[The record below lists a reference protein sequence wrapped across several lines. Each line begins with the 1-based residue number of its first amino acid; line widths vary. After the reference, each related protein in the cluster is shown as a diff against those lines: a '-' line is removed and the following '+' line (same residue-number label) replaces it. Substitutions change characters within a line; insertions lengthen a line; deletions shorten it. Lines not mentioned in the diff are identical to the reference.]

1 MYGRLTEFENIYRA
15 YRQSAKEKHHK
26 NEVIQYETNLH
37 MQLWYL
43 QERLKNREYQPSGY
57 HKFMI
62 YDPKEREIQA
72 LSFADRVFQH
82 LLCDT
87 ILRPYFEPR
96 LIYDN
101 AACRQGKGTHF
112 ALKRLEKFF
121 HDHYKK
127 CGANGYILKF
137 DIRKYFPSIDHEVLK
152 EKLSGFPDEEVKKLL
167 YLIIDS
173 YVADAGK
180 GLPMGNQS
188 SQWFALYYLDRLDR
202 LIKEKLR
209 IKGYVRY
216 MDDGVLIHES
226 KEYLQECLRQM
237 QKLVAEE
244 KLEFNQ
250 KTQIFPVSQG
260 VDFLGWHFYMTD
272 TGKVLRRLRTSN
284 KKRFKRRLKAFQMQY
299 AQGIKTLDEITQ
311 SLNSYQGH
319 LKYGHTWRFRKHV
332 YKNFVLTRHKE

>member
-1 MYGRLTEFENIYRA
+1 MYECLTEFENIYRA
-15 YRQSAKEKHHK
+15 YRQSTRGKHQK
-26 NEVIQYETNLH
+26 NEVIQYENNLH

-43 QERLKNREYQPSGY
+43 QERLKRRAYVPGGY
-57 HKFMI
+57 RKFMI

-112 ALKRLEKFF
+112 ALNRLELFF
-121 HDHYKK
+121 RRHYKAH
-127 CGANGYILKF
+127 GANGYILKF
-137 DIRKYFPSIDHEVLK
+137 DIRKYFPSIDHAVLK
-152 EKLSGFPDEEVKKLL
+152 EKLSRFPDEEVKILL
-167 YLIIDS
+167 YRIIDS
-173 YVADAGK
+173 YCADTGK

-226 KEYLQECLRQM
+226 KEYLQECLKQM
-237 QKLVAEE
+237 QELIAQER
-244 KLEFNQ
+244 LEFNQ
-250 KTQIFPVSQG
+250 KTQIFPISQG
-260 VDFLGWHFYMTD
+260 VDFLGWHFYLTD
-272 TGKVLRRLRTSN
+272 TGKVIRRLRTSN
-284 KKRFKRRLKAFQMQY
+284 KKRFKRRLKAFRKQY
-299 AQGIKTLDEITQ
+299 AQGTKTLSEITQ

-319 LKYGHTWRFRKHV
+319 LKHGHTWKLRKQV
-332 YKNFVLTRHKE
+332 YQKFVLSRHKE

>member
-1 MYGRLTEFENIYRA
+1 M
-15 YRQSAKEKHHK
+15 
-26 NEVIQYETNLH
+26 
-37 MQLWYL
+37 
-43 QERLKNREYQPSGY
+43 
-57 HKFMI
+57 
-62 YDPKEREIQA
+62 
-72 LSFADRVFQH
+72 
-82 LLCDT
+82 
-87 ILRPYFEPR
+87 
-96 LIYDN
+96 
-101 AACRQGKGTHF
+101 
-112 ALKRLEKFF
+112 
-121 HDHYKK
+121 
-127 CGANGYILKF
+127 
-137 DIRKYFPSIDHEVLK
+137 LK

-173 YVADAGK
+173 YAADAGK

-272 TGKVLRRLRTSN
+272 TGKVLRRLRASN

-299 AQGIKTLDEITQ
+299 AQGIKTLVEITQ

>member
-1 MYGRLTEFENIYRA
+1 MKIFIGHIG
-15 YRQSAKEKHHK
+15 K
-26 NEVIQYETNLH
+26 V
-37 MQLWYL
+37 
-43 QERLKNREYQPSGY
+43 
-57 HKFMI
+57 
-62 YDPKEREIQA
+62 PKEREIQA

-101 AACRQGKGTHF
+101 VACRQGKGRHF

-152 EKLSGFPDEEVKKLL
+152 EKLSSFPDEEVKKLL

-173 YVADAGK
+173 YAADTEK

-272 TGKVLRRLRTSN
+272 TGKALRRLRTSN

-299 AQGIKTLDEITQ
+299 AQGIKTLDEITKPEQ
-311 SLNSYQGH
+311 LSRTFEIRAYMEIP
-319 LKYGHTWRFRKHV
+319 KTCI
-332 YKNFVLTRHKE
+332 